1 MNNTALFLTAP
12 EQTSGDFY
20 CDLLCDLYEQH
31 QQIEEARRI
40 IEKRTAAERWLT
52 GEARHAWQRPI
63 VAAVKSYLASRC

>member
-12 EQTSGDFY
+12 EPQHDFY

-31 QQIEEARRI
+31 QQIEEARRVF
-40 IEKRTAAERWLT
+40 EKRTAAERWLT